1 MDFILSQ
8 GMYHMRNGLTRST
21 GAHIVIEDSS
31 ELPNIIADGFSVSTG
46 RETSISLKLTNVTRL
61 PKPYGSK
68 CVDVITNSSV
78 LSLSDGRFKYSSKS
92 CNSFCYVVN
101 TLHRCNC
108 YEPEQAGGILMEH
121 YDKLSAEFQRCD
133 SAQASCL
140 EDVRTNFHSC
150 NCQPECNEMIF
161 SLQPGFKYNFPS

>member
-1 MDFILSQ
+1 
-8 GMYHMRNGLTRST
+8 MYHMRNGLTKST

-61 PKPYGSK
+61 EKPYGSQ
-68 CVDVITNSSV
+68 CVDEITNSSV
-78 LSLSDGRFKYSSKS
+78 LLLSDARFKYSAKS

-108 YEPEQAGGILMEH
+108 YDPESAGGILMEH
-121 YDKLSAEFQRCD
+121 YDKLSAEYQRCD
-133 SAQASCL
+133 SSQNPCL
-140 EDVRTNFHSC
+140 EDVRANFHSC
-150 NCQPECNEMIF
+150 NCQPECNEKIF
-161 SLQPGFKYNFPS
+161 SVQILLDRFC

>member
-1 MDFILSQ
+1 
-8 GMYHMRNGLTRST
+8 MYHMRNGLTKST

-68 CVDVITNSSV
+68 CVDEITNSSV
-78 LSLSDGRFKYSSKS
+78 LSLSDARFKYSAKS

-108 YEPEQAGGILMEH
+108 YEPEEAGGILMEH
-121 YDKLSAEFQRCD
+121 YDTLSAEYQRCD
-133 SAQASCL
+133 PAQGSCL
-140 EDVRTNFHSC
+140 DDVRANFHSC
-150 NCQPECNEMIF
+150 NCQPECNEKIF
-161 SLQPGFKYNFPS
+161 TVQIHLD